1 MTWILN
7 NRGLIF
13 GVIFIMVPLIIT
25 GWFFGTQKH
34 KKYQK
39 YEDNKEPHEVA

>member
-13 GVIFIMVPLIIT
+13 TVILIIVPLVIT
-25 GWFFGTQKH
+25 GWFYGTKKN

-39 YEDNKEPHEVA
+39 E